1 MADAEVSPAAAPP
14 TTTTDTPDATIE
26 LLRKRGNAAF
36 SRGAYSRAG
45 ELYRRALAA
54 AVAAR
59 GDRAPGV
66 AKLHS
71 NLAAVCLQLG
81 RPRAA
86 LAACASALEADPG
99 FGRAAVRAATCHMR
113 VGAFGAAAS
122 ALDAADAAAGRPDAT
137 DESRARADA
146 AAKRAELAALRSAA
160 EAAVAAADAA
170 TSDADAQAALTAL
183 TPVLA
188 PAATPYAPDLRATR
202 CRLLLALGLP
212 GEAAAAAAPSCDDD
226 RADGTPAWAAWVS
239 VQAAFFEGRL
249 ADVATA
255 LEARAAAGD
264 GGAAAGPHPRGLA
277 PPSAAA
283 AASAAAALRAALA
296 ARAAGN
302 AAHTEGRH
310 EDADAAY
317 SRGLDA
323 DPPPPPAFAA
333 VLLANRGAARRAR
346 GARAAALA
354 DCLASVALAPS
365 YAKAAVRA
373 AELLSEVGLADDA
386 VARLED
392 AASAGAP
399 QSDLAPALATARAAA
414 ASSRHAPAVDHYA
427 LLGLPATGVT
437 DSDVRAAY
445 KRAALAHHPD
455 KAAARVRAADRLT
468 KTGVPLLAAS
478 TLTERVHAAADFLF
492 KAVGAARAALADAR
506 GRAIVDAALAAKRAD
521 AARPAWNDSM
531 QWRRSGYGGG
541 YAW

>member
-1 MADAEVSPAAAPP
+1 MPHAGGRVW
-14 TTTTDTPDATIE
+14 
-26 LLRKRGNAAF
+26 RG
-36 SRGAYSRAG
+36 R
-45 ELYRRALAA
+45 
-54 AVAAR
+54 
-59 GDRAPGV
+59 
-66 AKLHS
+66 
-71 NLAAVCLQLG
+71 
-81 RPRAA
+81 
-86 LAACASALEADPG
+86 
-99 FGRAAVRAATCHMR
+99 
-113 VGAFGAAAS
+113 AS
-122 ALDAADAAAGRPDAT
+122 ALDAADAAAGRPGAT
-137 DESRARADA
+137 DGDRARADA

-160 EAAVAAADAA
+160 EAAVAAANAAASDVDAR
-170 TSDADAQAALTAL
+170 AALTAL

-188 PAATPYAPDLRATR
+188 PAAAPYDPALRATR
-202 CRLLLALGLP
+202 CRLLLALGCP

-226 RADGTPAWAAWVS
+226 RACGTPAWAAWVS

-277 PPSAAA
+277 PPPAAA

-333 VLLANRGAARRAR
+333 VLLANRGATRRAR

-354 DCLASVALAPS
+354 DCLAAVALAPS

-392 AASAGAP
+392 AVAAGAP

-414 ASSRHAPAVDHYA
+414 ASSLHAPAVDHYA
-427 LLGLPATGVT
+427 LLGLSAANGVT

-468 KTGVPLLAAS
+468 DAGVPLLAAP

-521 AARPAWNDSM
+521 AARPAWNGNTR
-531 QWRRSGYGGG
+531 WRRSGYGGG